1 MYTFLNDLLDLPDT
15 EVIGYEIKNGQVF
28 IEVKSTQ
35 PFVLCKKCGKK
46 TKAKGYG
53 KRRVIRHLPMSDR
66 TCFLVIEL
74 RRGRCEYCDD
84 HPTSTENVVW
94 CEENSRYTTPYI
106 DGLMLSLINSTLA
119 DVAIKEDL
127 CADTIKNILDQ
138 HIAQGV
144 NWKSFEKIG
153 LIGVDEIS
161 IKKGFNNYL
170 TIISSRNQDKT
181 RILGIAQGRGK
192 AAIKGFLKE
201 IPVTLKRTVSGI
213 CCDMHDAYINA
224 AREIFKNVP
233 VIVDRFHVTQLY
245 RKCLRN
251 VRIRELKR
259 LRNKLTSVD
268 YKALKSSIAILK
280 RNAEQVTK
288 QERHE
293 LKNLFHHSPKLY
305 RAYKAC
311 RQISSIFNSKI
322 GQKVATRKINYWII
336 KVQNA
341 KLKQFSTFIKTLNKY
356 KTNIVAYFKNRHTSG
371 FVEGLNNKIKL
382 IKRRCYGIFDKNSL
396 FQRIWLDTEGYSVYL
411 REFNS

>member
-1 MYTFLNDLLDLPDT
+1 
-15 EVIGYEIKNGQVF
+15 
-28 IEVKSTQ
+28 
-35 PFVLCKKCGKK
+35 
-46 TKAKGYG
+46 
-53 KRRVIRHLPMSDR
+53 
-66 TCFLVIEL
+66 
-74 RRGRCEYCDD
+74 
-84 HPTSTENVVW
+84 
-94 CEENSRYTTPYI
+94 
-106 DGLMLSLINSTLA
+106 
-119 DVAIKEDL
+119 
-127 CADTIKNILDQ
+127 
-138 HIAQGV
+138 
-144 NWKSFEKIG
+144 
-153 LIGVDEIS
+153 
-161 IKKGFNNYL
+161 
-170 TIISSRNQDKT
+170 
-181 RILGIAQGRGK
+181 
-192 AAIKGFLKE
+192 
-201 IPVTLKRTVSGI
+201 
-213 CCDMHDAYINA
+213 MHDAYINA

-396 FQRIWLDTEGYSVYL
+396 FQRIWLDTEGYSVYHGV
-411 REFNS
+411 FMNVF